1 MPKTKTLPLLFAL
14 LLLVLPAC
22 SKQEE
27 GSRDQRSHPTP
38 PISLTARKQE
48 AGKIDPALISAHN
61 RLGLQ
66 LHRELTG
73 QAEAGDNVLLSP
85 YSIWTALS
93 IAYNGSSGTTAREMA
108 SVLGLKDMPLNKMN
122 EGNAILSRLLEGE
135 DSGVRLNIA
144 NAIWHQ
150 QGVPFK
156 DSFIQA
162 GRESYGAEVQE
173 VDFASDKS
181 VKTINRWISKET
193 EGKIEKMLEQ
203 PLSPTTIAVLAN
215 AIYFN
220 GSWTDPFNPEYTKDE
235 PFTLAD
241 GGIRTLPMMHTAN
254 MLPYKETP
262 DWQAVRLPYGDGRMD
277 MLVILPAAGSSLDQL
292 EQQLWADP
300 APWQQPFDEASVQ
313 LGLPRFKAEYG
324 SDLKDPLIRLGMK
337 QAFQPDE
344 ADFSHM
350 ADIRPLFLSKVLH
363 RMVLDV
369 NEKGTEAAAAT
380 VISEES
386 GSMPVKIHKMTV
398 NRPFFLAIEDT
409 QTHAWLFIGSVNDPE

>member
-1 MPKTKTLPLLFAL
+1 MPTTKMLHL
-14 LLLVLPAC
+14 LLAMLLLALTAC
-22 SKQEE
+22 SKQED
-27 GSRDQRSHPTP
+27 GSPGQRGNPSP
-38 PISLTARKQE
+38 PISLEARKQE
-48 AGKIDPALISAHN
+48 AGKVDPALISAHN

-66 LHRELTG
+66 LHRELVG

-93 IAYNGSSGTTAREMA
+93 MAYNGSAGTTASEMA
-108 SVLGLKDMPLNKMN
+108 SVFGLKDMPLSEFNA
-122 EGNAILSRLLEGE
+122 GNRILARLLEGE

-162 GRESYGAEVQE
+162 GKDSYGAEVQE

-181 VKTINRWISKET
+181 TKTINRWISKET
-193 EGKIEKMLEQ
+193 GGKIEKMLVQ
-203 PLSPTTIAVLAN
+203 PLPKSTIAVLAN

-220 GSWTDPFNPEYTKDE
+220 GAWTDPFNPKYTKEE
-235 PFTLAD
+235 PFMLAD
-241 GGIRTLPMMHTAN
+241 GSERTLPMMHTAN

-300 APWQQPFDEASVQ
+300 ALWQQPFDEASVQ

-324 SDLKDPLIRLGMK
+324 GDLKDPLIRLGMK
-337 QAFQPDE
+337 QAFQPDG

-380 VISEES
+380 VIGAES
-386 GSMPVKIHKMTV
+386 GSMPMKVHEMTV

-409 QTHAWLFIGSVNDPE
+409 QTRAWLFIGSVNDPE

>member
-1 MPKTKTLPLLFAL
+1 MPTTKTLPLLLAL

-22 SKQEE
+22 SKQED
-27 GSRDQRSHPTP
+27 GSRNQRSNPTP

-66 LHRELTG
+66 LHRELAG

-93 IAYNGSSGTTAREMA
+93 IAYNGSAGTTAREMA
-108 SVLGLKDMPLNKMN
+108 SVLGVKDMPLNEMN

-156 DSFIQA
+156 NSFIQA
-162 GRESYGAEVQE
+162 GKESYGAEVQE

-220 GSWTDPFNPEYTKDE
+220 GSWSDPFNPEYTKDE
-235 PFTLAD
+235 TFTLAD
-241 GGIRTLPMMHTAN
+241 GSVRTLPMMHTAN

-277 MLVILPAAGSSLDQL
+277 MLIILPPPALRWTNWNSSSGRILLRGSSPLTRHPCSLDC
-292 EQQLWADP
+292 P
-300 APWQQPFDEASVQ
+300 
-313 LGLPRFKAEYG
+313 G
-324 SDLKDPLIRLGMK
+324 S
-337 QAFQPDE
+337 
-344 ADFSHM
+344 
-350 ADIRPLFLSKVLH
+350 RPS
-363 RMVLDV
+363 
-369 NEKGTEAAAAT
+369 TAAT
-380 VISEES
+380 
-386 GSMPVKIHKMTV
+386 
-398 NRPFFLAIEDT
+398 
-409 QTHAWLFIGSVNDPE
+409 